1 MFCGKCGS
9 AIPDGNTFCSQC
21 GTPIPNSS
29 DQPLVQSAAQPVQPV
44 PVVMMTQAAPIK
56 RTNGVAIAGFVLG
69 IFATLFCIVPGL
81 GMILGIVGLI
91 LSIIGITK
99 KKSCGSG
106 GGLAITGLILSIIGV
121 MGLVMVLGI
130 NSYTRKAQAYSQS
143 AYETTV
149 DPKVDEV
156 NKAIDSVL

>member
-9 AIPDGNTFCSQC
+9 PIPDGNSFCAQC
-21 GTPIPNSS
+21 GTPIPDSS
-29 DQPLVQSAAQPVQPV
+29 DQPLVKSATQPVQPV

-69 IFATLFCIVPGL
+69 IFATVFCIVPGL

-106 GGLAITGLILSIIGV
+106 GGLAITGLILSVIGI
-121 MGLVMVLGI
+121 MGLILALGI

-156 NKAIDSVL
+156 NKAIDSLL